1 MSLPSRKPETETGF
15 TGYRN
20 MTGSQRPAVKK
31 YNFGFSLVEMA
42 IVLMI
47 VGLLLGGLLVPLS
60 AQIEQRNNADTQ
72 KSLAEIKEAIIGY
85 ALANGQLPCP
95 ADPSVATGLTDA
107 GIARTPPCTGANST
121 GVLPWA
127 TLGVSETDAW
137 GRRYTYRVTDYFAD
151 ANGTTS
157 SCPTPPPPQA
167 TFALCSSGNL
177 NVLSAASGGVNIAGN
192 VPAIFISHGKNG
204 AGAYTPQGTPLPV
217 ASNADE
223 QENSDVSADNNYV
236 SHIPTPTFDDL
247 VVWISPNIL
256 LNRMV
261 AAGKLP

>member
-1 MSLPSRKPETETGF
+1 
-15 TGYRN
+15 

-60 AQIEQRNNADTQ
+60 AQIEQRNNSDTQ

-95 ADPSVATGLTDA
+95 ADPTLATGVANA
-107 GIARTPPCTGANST
+107 GIARITCTTVTNSSGA
-121 GVLPWA
+121 LPWA

-137 GRRYTYRVTDYFAD
+137 GRRYTYRVTSDFAD
-151 ANGTTS
+151 TIGS
-157 SCPTPPPPQA
+157 STYGGCIPSPIPTLA
-167 TFALCSSGNL
+167 SFGLCSSGNL

-192 VPAIFISHGKNG
+192 VPAVIISHGKNG

-223 QENSDVSADNNYV
+223 QENSDGSAYNNYV